1 MIKLLITAIFL
12 ISCQTKG
19 SEQKNVSDSKNN
31 TIILIDREKLSDLMH
46 EYNVGVQIK
55 NTYKVREIDLDFFE
69 SE

>member
-1 MIKLLITAIFL
+1 MFSFQAI
-12 ISCQTKG
+12 G